1 MRQIKGMEMEELR
14 VEYSDIIKDKS
25 TTEEELVMMF
35 DFFREHMYV
44 VDNEIKKRA
53 WVDYQKR
60 MTNDERNFIK
70 SGTGDEWPVEE
81 KKP

>member
-1 MRQIKGMEMEELR
+1 MRRIKGMEMEDLR

-35 DFFREHMYV
+35 EFFREHMYV

-53 WVDYQKR
+53 WADYQKR
-60 MTNDERNFIK
+60 IGAKN
-70 SGTGDEWPVEE
+70 P
-81 KKP
+81 